1 MNAAK
6 ASPIDPQTLP
16 FTVGLDRHSS
26 RQQPAGVELP
36 VSWEI
41 AQHLEMTG
49 SDQPAPSFLDDDVI
63 DARGRCIPECRF
75 QTLNGECASD

>member
-1 MNAAK
+1 LNVAK

-36 VSWEI
+36 VSWAI
-41 AQHLEMTG
+41 AQHVEKNG
-49 SDQPAPSFLDDDVI
+49 SDQRAPSFLDDDR
-63 DARGRCIPECRF
+63 AESAYPNAGFKR
-75 QTLNGECASD
+75 